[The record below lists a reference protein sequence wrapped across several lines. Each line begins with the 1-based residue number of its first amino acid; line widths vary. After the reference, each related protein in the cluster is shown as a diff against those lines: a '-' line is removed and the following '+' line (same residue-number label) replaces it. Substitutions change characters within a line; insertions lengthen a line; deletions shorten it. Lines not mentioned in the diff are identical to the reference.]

1 MSTAG
6 SRSVNTALTITHLP
20 AFFSLLFQ
28 WTWVYSV
35 FRKCRLGKGWLMVIQ
50 DRPATG
56 QGVSHL
62 WAQHPSVWKAETWAG
77 EWTQV
82 GTGPPQAEPEAP
94 CLLCALDWVSLPAG
108 AVGQAGLGPDVVL
121 SWPSGQSRFQD
132 SWLDRERGNSHSGD
146 RDTNL
151 VSHTVGDST
160 TLGSEGDTTDRLQAD
175 RGTGCH
181 HSHGDAVQRHR
192 VLGDRK
198 EVGEAWEPS
207 GGGPF
212 TAG

>member
-1 MSTAG
+1 MPLTG
-6 SRSVNTALTITHLP
+6 SAC
-20 AFFSLLFQ
+20 Q
-28 WTWVYSV
+28 
-35 FRKCRLGKGWLMVIQ
+35 
-50 DRPATG
+50 
-56 QGVSHL
+56 
-62 WAQHPSVWKAETWAG
+62 
-77 EWTQV
+77 
-82 GTGPPQAEPEAP
+82 
-94 CLLCALDWVSLPAG
+94 AG

-160 TLGSEGDTTDRLQAD
+160 TLGSEGDTTDRLQAG

-181 HSHGDAVQRHR
+181 YSHGDAVQRHR

-198 EVGEAWEPS
+198 EVREAWEPS

-212 TAG
+212 TAPPNGQQVTESSKNNPRHMGTMGTEETGA